1 MKTVI
6 NQRIVLAQRPVGEPK
21 HSDLHIEPV
30 ELNELK
36 QGEILLK
43 TIYLSLDPYMRGR
56 MSDAPSYA
64 APVGTVSQVVAS
76 KKPKFKRRRVSSSVA
91 LAV

>member
-21 HSDLHIEPV
+21 HSDFRIEQV
-30 ELNELK
+30 ELSQLK
-36 QGEILLK
+36 QGEMLLK
-43 TIYLSLDPYMRGR
+43 TIYLSLDPFMRGR

-64 APVGTVSQVVAS
+64 APV
-76 KKPKFKRRRVSSSVA
+76 KRGKYVSSDLIWHRA
-91 LAV
+91 